1 MDSATRRDEEPI
13 AAVASGAGGGAVAL
27 VRISGAGCFDLAARC
42 LPFLGTGPAVQL
54 RAMRYG
60 RCVDP
65 KTGETLDD
73 VMAVAF
79 KGPASF
85 TGQDSVE
92 VFCHG
97 GPYVLRRVLTAF
109 FGVGIRA
116 AEPGEFTRRAF
127 LNGKMDLT
135 EAEGIRALVEATS
148 EHQWK
153 AARQLAT
160 GKLKGAIERL
170 RRELVESMAYLEAQ
184 IDFPDEGDTAHLHLS
199 AVQQRA
205 TAVRATVERL
215 IASYD
220 DGKVASRGLMVALL
234 GEPNAGKSTLM
245 NELLG
250 RERAIVSDVAGTTR
264 DYLEEPCLVE
274 GRLIRLVD
282 MAGVRADATDA
293 IEKIGVETARRLA
306 AEADLVLFLVPAD
319 RKGAPEAPAMKHLK
333 VLTKA
338 DLAAPAWADAAWL
351 RVSCRAGSGVE
362 ELRALLARTVD
373 THVSALCEDTYV
385 TSARHVHALEA
396 AKTALDAYFAA
407 AAAGAYEELLAFEL
421 QQAAR
426 ALEQIIGKVDNDDV
440 LDKVFSE
447 FCIGK

>member
-1 MDSATRRDEEPI
+1 MDALTSRDEEPI
-13 AAVASGAGGGAVAL
+13 VAVASGSGGAVAL
-27 VRISGAGCFDLAARC
+27 IRISGRGCLALAARC
-42 LPFLGTGPAVQL
+42 LPFLVKDF
-54 RAMRYG
+54 RVMRYG
-60 RCVDP
+60 RLVDAAS
-65 KTGETLDD
+65 GETLDD

-79 KGPASF
+79 QGPKSF

-97 GPYVLRRVLTAF
+97 GPYIVRRALKAF
-109 FGVGIRA
+109 YAAGIRA

-127 LNGKMDLT
+127 LNGKLDLT
-135 EAEGIRALVEATS
+135 AAEGVKALVEAES

-160 GKLKGAIERL
+160 GRLKEAIERL
-170 RRELVESMAYLEAQ
+170 RRELVESMAFLEAQ
-184 IDFPDEGDTAHLHLS
+184 IDFPDEGDTAHLHLES
-199 AVQQRA
+199 VTRRV
-205 TAVRATVERL
+205 TVVRATVERL

-250 RERAIVSDVAGTTR
+250 RERAIVSDIAGTTR
-264 DYLEEPCLVE
+264 DYLEEPCLIE

-282 MAGVRADATDA
+282 MAGVRHDTADA

-306 AEADLVLFLVPAD
+306 GEADLVLFLAPAD
-319 RKGAPEAPAMKHLK
+319 RAEKPEEPAVPHLK

-338 DLAAPAWADAAWL
+338 DLGTPIWADESWIRL
-351 RVSCRAGSGVE
+351 SCRAGTGAKA
-362 ELRALLARTVD
+362 LRSLLAKRVD
-373 THVSALCEDTYV
+373 DHVSALKEDTFV
-385 TSARHVHALEA
+385 TSARHVHALREA
-396 AKTALDAYFAA
+396 KGALDGYFGAM
-407 AAAGAYEELLAFEL
+407 AAGGYEEMLAFEL

-426 ALEQIIGKVDNDDV
+426 ALVQVIGKVDHEDV